1 MPPPNPNHHAHRFKI
16 PIKRKHHRSQGI
28 ANISLLRSF
37 ALLLILI
44 WGIYLFHI
52 PREQLHNQVMTT
64 ASTIRGGNNTS
75 LMPNNDCLVQ
85 LGHVRDI
92 KLYSQ
97 NDEDG
102 ALLQLLRCSK

>member
-1 MPPPNPNHHAHRFKI
+1 MDKGLI
-16 PIKRKHHRSQGI
+16 PKRKHHRGLQ
-28 ANISLLRSF
+28 ISLLRSF
-37 ALLLILI
+37 ALLIIVI

-64 ASTIRGGNNTS
+64 ASTIRGGNSTS
-75 LMPNNDCLVQ
+75 SMPTNDCLVQ